1 MVKAGVFPRGEVVIG
16 KRRLWT
22 RHQVDQWVHDRR
34 RAGWTGKRRRG
45 RPSFADSLGR
55 RSV

>member
-1 MVKAGVFPRGEVVIG
+1 MFKAAVFPRGEVVIG

-22 RHQVDQWVHDRR
+22 RQEVERWVHDRR

-45 RPSFADSLGR
+45 LPSFADSLGR